1 MRGAPPVQMACGRDA
16 RWHAAECGVAALAAA
31 CLGYGLSRQL
41 NLTPGLPLPAA
52 AALAL
57 AAPVAWWR
65 WVDRRPRS
73 MLVWDGTAWSLDGK
87 PGDVELMAD
96 LGRWM
101 LLRFSDHEGA
111 RPWWLPMDLRRFGAA
126 AHLCRAVIH
135 AHAGAL
141 SPAHA
146 GEMPR
151 SPHG

>member
-41 NLTPGLPLPAA
+41 NLT
-52 AALAL
+52 
-57 AAPVAWWR
+57 
-65 WVDRRPRS
+65 
-73 MLVWDGTAWSLDGK
+73 LDGK

-101 LLRFSDHEGA
+101 LLRFSDHEGT

-141 SPAHA
+141 SPSHD